1 MKEEELIKKLESI
14 DLPRIEVQSY
24 RRRLRMALLD
34 SEYFREQPEVGVFSL
49 AKSKMKGGINT
60 MKGLIS
66 WRPIW
71 KPALVSTLAI
81 ALIVS
86 SALFVPSLVSPSAE
100 TLAADIAKNSP
111 EVRALVG
118 GEPVALETEITN
130 GTAYVLCSGRS
141 GESAISI
148 VDVVNKTELQVVQ
161 IKSEL
166 PELSEEQKA
175 KAIEIVKANST
186 AQQLLSNGGTIA
198 KVVYYPMPVKMKV
211 GDDKLTLEED
221 KTGSVIAG
229 VMIVAPY
236 KDDDEALW
244 LFQVDLAKEKVVDII
259 EANGSETATIARPSK
274 PALKPEPVWTAPSWE
289 EEELIDIAKIDRE
302 VQQLFD
308 QGAKLVAVGI
318 SGTAAEDAEDIEEA
332 ALTLELDEE
341 KWMVRIDLNK
351 EEVTKVEH
359 LLQVAPGDD
368 ISFRDKA

>member
-34 SEYFREQPEVGVFSL
+34 SEYFKEQPKVGVFSL

-86 SALFVPSLVSPSAE
+86 SALFVPSLVGPSLE

-111 EVRALVG
+111 EIRALVG
-118 GEPVALETEITN
+118 GEPVVLETEITN
-130 GTAYVLCSGRS
+130 GTAYVLCLGRS

-148 VDVVNKTELQVVQ
+148 VDVENKTELQVVE

-166 PELSEEQKA
+166 SELSDEEKA
-175 KAIEIVKANST
+175 KAIEIVKANSK

-198 KVVYYPMPVKMKV
+198 KVVGYPMPVKIKV
-211 GDDKLTLEED
+211 GDDELTLEEE
-221 KTGSVIAG
+221 KTMSVMAG
-229 VMIVAPY
+229 VIIVAPY
-236 KDDDEALW
+236 KEDDEAQW
-244 LFQVDLAKEKVVDII
+244 VFQVDLAKEKVVDII
-259 EANGSETATIARPSK
+259 EPVPEK
-274 PALKPEPVWTAPSWE
+274 PVLEKPEPVWTAPSWE
-289 EEELIDIAKIDRE
+289 ELIDIAKTDPE
-302 VQQLFD
+302 VQELFD

-318 SGTAAEDAEDIEEA
+318 AGTADTAEEA

-341 KWMVRIDLNK
+341 KWMVRIDLDE
-351 EEVTKVEH
+351 EEVTKVV
-359 LLQVAPGDD
+359 LVPQVEPGERVYLFN
-368 ISFRDKA
+368 ITEKA